1 MSKSIAIVGMPG
13 TGKSTSIRNLN
24 PETTFIISCTG
35 KEQPFK
41 GADKLY
47 RPMTKDNPNGN
58 LLNTSD
64 INTIL
69 NTLSYINTKRP
80 EINVVVIDDAGYTM
94 SFEYMARAKETGYN
108 KFTDIAQKQFN
119 LINTSKTYRDD
130 LLIVFTYHLE
140 VDSDALGNKT
150 IKIKTVGKLL
160 DSAITIEGM
169 FAVVLYTET
178 AKNQENM
185 VEYHFITQN
194 TGNNTG
200 KSPDGMFDLRIPN
213 DLELIR
219 SKMNE
224 YYS

>member
-13 TGKSTSIRNLN
+13 TGKSTSLRSLN
-24 PETTFIISCTG
+24 PETTFIVSCAG
-35 KEQPFK
+35 KELPFR
-41 GADKLY
+41 AANKLY
-47 RPMTKDNPNGN
+47 TPLSTGNPNGN
-58 LLNTSD
+58 LINTAD

-69 NTLSYINTKRP
+69 STLTYISNKRP

-94 SFEYMARAKETGYN
+94 SYEYMARAKENGYT
-108 KFTDIAQKQFN
+108 KFTDIAQKHFN
-119 LINTSKTYRDD
+119 LINMSKTFRDD

-169 FAVVLYTET
+169 FAVVLYTEV
-178 AKNQENM
+178 AKNQENV
-185 VEYHFITQN
+185 VEYHFVTQN

-200 KSPDGMFDLRIPN
+200 KSPDGMFDLKIPN